1 MPPAGLSRSF
11 SSLTKRLAAVG
22 VAVVMAATGPQVA
35 GAIRVE
41 LEGVDGDEEKN
52 VEAFLSIYRERE
64 ADNLSEGRVRRLHDL
79 APGQIEEALAPFG
92 RYRVQVQ
99 GELSPAP
106 DGGWVARYR
115 IEPGPAIPVGEVNV
129 RITGEGSA
137 EPNPPEV
144 QLKTGEPFTHAAY
157 ESAKSKLKAFARERG
172 YLDARFVQSGVEI
185 DLEAYRADVALEL
198 ETGPRFY
205 FGEIAF
211 EQEQFDPAFLRKFV
225 DVAPGDP
232 FSDRALLGLQGAL
245 INTDYFSQVEVSPRA
260 AEAVDQRVPVDVS
273 LTPNKPN
280 RYRFGLGY
288 GTDTG
293 VRGVFDWTR
302 RYIGTQGHSAGVEL
316 LLSPAIQRLDAYYRI
331 PLEEPRKE
339 FAQFRASAERYDT
352 DSRKGT
358 LASLRAEHNTFF
370 EKWQQ
375 ILAVDFDYEVPDDD
389 AASESEYYNLI
400 PNAAWTWKVL
410 DDPIF
415 TRRGVRADFKVQGAY
430 DGALSSSSFLQGYAR
445 VKAIHPPLDDTRLIA
460 RAELGATL
468 ADSITDIPTS
478 RRFYAGGDN
487 SVRGYAYEELS
498 PELPNGEK
506 TGGKHLA
513 FASLEVDR
521 RVTGNWF
528 AAAFVDVG
536 NAFNDFGEMD
546 LKPSAG
552 VGVRW
557 LSPIGLIR
565 FDVAKPLEDDGD
577 VRIHLVIGPDL

>member
-1 MPPAGLSRSF
+1 MPPVGPPRLPAFRSA
-11 SSLTKRLAAVG
+11 RLAGAAAILAV
-22 VAVVMAATGPQVA
+22 AAA
-35 GAIRVE
+35 SALGAIQVE
-41 LEGVDGDEEKN
+41 LEGVDGDEKKN
-52 VEAFLSIYRERE
+52 VEAFLSIWRERDE
-64 ADNLSEGRVRRLHDL
+64 KDPLESRVRRLHEV
-79 APGQIEEALAPFG
+79 APEQIQQALAPFG
-92 RYRVQVQ
+92 RYRVEVQ
-99 GELSPAP
+99 GELTPGP
-106 DGGWVARYR
+106 DGRWTARYR
-115 IEPGPAIPVGEVNV
+115 IDPGPQIPLGKVEVGIV
-129 RITGEGSA
+129 GEGSA
-137 EPNPPEV
+137 EPNPPELG
-144 QLKTGEPFTHAAY
+144 LKSGEPFTHAAY
-157 ESAKSKLKAFARERG
+157 EEAKSKLKSFARERG
-172 YLDARFVQSGVEI
+172 YLDARFAQSVVEV
-185 DLEAYRADVALEL
+185 DLEAYRADVALQL

-211 EQEQFDPAFLRKFV
+211 DQEGFDPAFLKKFV

-245 INTDYFSQVEVSPRA
+245 INTDYFGQVEVHPRV
-260 AEAVDQRVPVDVS
+260 EAVADQRVPVDVS

-280 RYRFGLGY
+280 RYRLGLGY

-316 LLSPAIQRLDAYYRI
+316 LLSPAIQRLDAFYRI
-331 PLEEPRKE
+331 PLEDPRKE

-375 ILAVDFDYEVPDDD
+375 ILAVDFDYEVPDEA

-400 PNAAWTWKVL
+400 PNAAWTWKVF

-415 TRRGVRADFKVQGAY
+415 TRSGLRADFKVQGAY

-445 VKAIHPPLDDTRLIA
+445 VKAIYPPLEETRLIA

-468 ADSITDIPTS
+468 ADSVTDVPTS

-487 SVRGYAYEELS
+487 SVRGYAYEQLS
-498 PELPNGEK
+498 PELPTGEK

-521 RVTGNWF
+521 RVTGDWF

-577 VRIHLVIGPDL
+577 FRIHLVIGPDL

>member
-1 MPPAGLSRSF
+1 MPSPRSPGSFPSRYPC
-11 SSLTKRLAAVG
+11 LAA
-22 VAVVMAATGPQVA
+22 AVLLTTATLA
-35 GAIRVE
+35 SGAVQVE
-41 LEGVDGDEEKN
+41 LEGVGGDEAKN

-64 ADNLSEGRVRRLHDL
+64 AEGLLESRVRRLHDL
-79 APGQIEEALAPFG
+79 APEQIQQALAPFG

-99 GELSPAP
+99 GDLAPAP
-106 DGGWVARYR
+106 DGNWVARYR
-115 IEPGPAIPVGEVNV
+115 IEPGPQIPIGEVDV

-137 EPNPPEV
+137 EPNPPELA
-144 QLKTGEPFTHAAY
+144 LKTGEPFTHAAY

-172 YLDARFVQSGVEI
+172 YLDARFEQSGVEV
-185 DLEAYRADVALEL
+185 DLETYRADVALQL

-205 FGEIAF
+205 FGDIRF
-211 EQEQFDPAFLRKFV
+211 EQEQFDPAFLHKFV
-225 DVAPGDP
+225 DVSPGEP

-245 INTDYFSQVEVSPRA
+245 INTDYFSQVEVHPRTA
-260 AEAVDQRVPVDVS
+260 AIDDQRVPIDVS

-280 RYRFGLGY
+280 RYRLGLGY

-293 VRGVFDWTR
+293 VRGIVDWTR

-316 LLSPAIQRLDAYYRI
+316 LLSPAIQRLDAFYRI
-331 PLEEPRKE
+331 PLEEPRRE

-370 EKWQQ
+370 ERWQQ
-375 ILAVDFDYEVPDDD
+375 ILAVDFDYEVPEEDLD
-389 AASESEYYNLI
+389 SEYYNLI

-415 TRRGVRADFKVQGAY
+415 TRRGLRADFRIQGAY
-430 DGALSSSSFLQGYAR
+430 EGALSSSSFLQGYTR
-445 VKAIHPPLDDTRLIA
+445 VKAIYPPLENTRLIA

-468 ADSITDIPTS
+468 ADSVGDIPTS

-487 SVRGYAYEELS
+487 SVRGYDYEQLS
-498 PELPNGEK
+498 PELPDGTK
-506 TGGKHLA
+506 TGGRHLA
-513 FASLEVDR
+513 FGSLEIDH
-521 RVTGNWF
+521 RVTGDWF
-528 AAAFVDVG
+528 AAAFVDAG

-577 VRIHLVIGPDL
+577 IRIHLVIGPDL